1 MMLLATYMKRNG
13 WDYEEATN
21 GLIALQAF
29 QNRPQGFDVIFM
41 GKLCHPLPT
50 AMAILS
56 HRHLITFR
64 IDVSMPIMTGY
75 ESTRKIRTVEAERRA
90 AYGVQLQSLSSPP
103 TPPSPPA
110 FPFHTTG
117 RVTDQLLPVETPLL
131 QPIIRPALVIALT
144 GFSSQND
151 QEMAFDSGMDIF
163 MTKPVRFRDV
173 GSILD
178 GWMKSR
184 EERKA

>member
-29 QNRPQGFDVIFM
+29 EKRPQGFDVIFM
-41 GKLCHPLPT
+41 GKLCHLLPIS
-50 AMAILS
+50 ILS
-56 HRHLITFR
+56 HSDLTTFLT
-64 IDVSMPIMTGY
+64 DVSMPIMTGY
-75 ESTRKIRTVEAERRA
+75 ESTRKIRAVEADRRA
-90 AYGVQLQSLSSPP
+90 ANELKLQSLS
-103 TPPSPPA
+103 TPNPRPSSPA
-110 FPFHTTG
+110 FPFPTLGHI
-117 RVTDQLLPVETPLL
+117 TDPLLTVESTLL
-131 QPIIRPALVIALT
+131 QPTIRPALVIALT

-173 GSILD
+173 GRILE
-178 GWMKSR
+178 GWVKSR
-184 EERKA
+184 EEDKL

>member
-1 MMLLATYMKRNG
+1 MMLLATYMKMNG

-41 GKLCHPLPT
+41 GKLCHLLV
-50 AMAILS
+50 ISNFS
-56 HRHLITFR
+56 HRNLITFR

-75 ESTRKIRTVEAERRA
+75 ESTRKIRAVEAERRA

-103 TPPSPPA
+103 TPTSPPA
-110 FPFHTTG
+110 FPFPTPG
-117 RVTDQLLPVETPLL
+117 RVTDQLLPVEPPLL

-173 GSILD
+173 GSILE

-184 EERKA
+184 EERSS